1 MSSVYPFIPP
11 NPGTAATNYGQSWNP
26 AIGNPT
32 TNPATNYLVGENG
45 VVNGMIKDIFTNWQT
60 QNGAPQLFPADPQWA
75 SSYYP
80 GGPGNTMLGSLTPY
94 PSGSGQ
100 VSPFGMGYGDTSS
113 STGGGSSSFYTGGGY
128 TGGSAGSGVGGY
140 AGGYAGGTG
149 FVPFIPPNP
158 GTAATNYGQSWNPA
172 IGNPTTNPATN
183 YLVGENGVVN
193 GMINDIFTNWQTQ
206 NGAPQL
212 FPADP
217 QWASSYYPS
226 GPGNTMLGSL
236 NAYPSGSGQVPYG
249 MGSGDGSSSAGV
261 MDTGSSTGSDGT
273 QFAGSS
279 TDSKSRL
286 NLFA

>member
-1 MSSVYPFIPP
+1 MSFVPFIPP
-11 NPGTAATNYGQSWNP
+11 NPGTAYTNYGQSWNP

-32 TNPATNYLVGENG
+32 TSPYTNYLVGENG

-60 QNGAPQLFPADPQWA
+60 QNGAPQLFPGDPQWA

-94 PSGSGQ
+94 PSGTGQ
-100 VSPFGMGYGDTSS
+100 VYPWGSPGDGSTSM
-113 STGGGSSSFYTGGGY
+113 GGSSSYYTGG
-128 TGGSAGSGVGGY
+128 GGY

-193 GMINDIFTNWQTQ
+193 GMINSIFTDWQTQ

-212 FPADP
+212 FPGDP

-236 NAYPSGSGQVPYG
+236 TPYPSGSGQVFPYG
-249 MGSGDGSSSAGV
+249 IGAGDGSSSTGV
-261 MDTGSSTGSDGT
+261 MDTGSGTSDGT
-273 QFAGSS
+273 QFAGSN